1 MLARNHLSRHG
12 EQIHVRLDVHVVGDG
27 IDAPEGVRD
36 LPVEV
41 PEELLMIVSTCVGRI
56 RGTLVLGAS
65 KLTSTNALCISIIAI
80 CLPRHMNRPLPNTTS
95 TVCRY
100 FTRVSGSAWTH
111 RSGRKRCASS
121 PKMTVLRQSASSQTA
136 TSVPSG

>member
-41 PEELLMIVSTCVGRI
+41 PEELLMIVSIGVDRLQKKGDSPPPTPCV
-56 RGTLVLGAS
+56 
-65 KLTSTNALCISIIAI
+65 
-80 CLPRHMNRPLPNTTS
+80 
-95 TVCRY
+95 
-100 FTRVSGSAWTH
+100 
-111 RSGRKRCASS
+111 S
-121 PKMTVLRQSASSQTA
+121 PSSQYASLGT
-136 TSVPSG
+136 